1 MAFVLIEDN
10 NFLKDEFFLSKML
23 VSIAEKDTKLFDK
36 LEKEDVIN
44 PKQDELDL
52 QIKKIINEY
61 SNKQQKNRKY
71 KTLTS
76 IINKVAVFLIII
88 TVGFS
93 VSFVTVDAFRAKV
106 LNFYIERFQ
115 THTQFMPYQENN
127 LELALSF
134 GIGYMP
140 EGFELDDRLVS
151 EAMVAE
157 TYFDT
162 DGNMINVTLHDRDAS
177 ISVNSENAE
186 QTIVKVNKETGYIY
200 KRPDMSIMVFKF
212 FGNTIVI
219 SSNVV
224 LTVEELLKIAE
235 SITR

>member
-1 MAFVLIEDN
+1 MIKDN
-10 NFLKDEFFLSKML
+10 NFLEDEFILSKL
-23 VSIAEKDTKLFDK
+23 LISIAEKDTKLFEE
-36 LEKEDVIN
+36 LEKENIIN

-52 QIKKIINEY
+52 QVKKIINEY

-71 KTLTS
+71 KMIRN
-76 IINKVAVFLIII
+76 IITKVAVFLIIV

-93 VSFVTVDAFRAKV
+93 VSFVTVDAFRVKV
-106 LNFYIERFQ
+106 LNFYIEKFQ

-127 LELALSF
+127 SELALSF
-134 GIGYMP
+134 SVGYMP
-140 EGFELDDRLVS
+140 GGFELDDRLVS
-151 EAMVAE
+151 EAMVSE
-157 TYFDT
+157 TYFDIA
-162 DGNMINVTLHDRDAS
+162 GNMINVTLHDRDAS

-186 QTIVKVNKETGYIY
+186 QTIVKVNNDETGYIY
-200 KRPDMSIMVFKF
+200 KRPDMSIMVYKF

-219 SSNVV
+219 SSNIV